1 MTMKVFTY
9 HLEFKRLGRK
19 PDQEK
24 NKNKNKNNPNFSPLT
39 NSQGSGQ
46 VACEDKGK

>member
-1 MTMKVFTY
+1 MKVFTY

-24 NKNKNKNNPNFSPLT
+24 KKNNPNFSPLT